1 MNQFSKRGML
11 YTVEQH
17 IHLAELDLE
26 GSTLRF
32 YRVEVLAK
40 SRTFFT
46 LDLKMLGSGKN
57 RHKDS
62 SSKSPFGDL

>member
-1 MNQFSKRGML
+1 ML

-26 GSTLRF
+26 GSTLRL

-46 LDLKMLGSGKN
+46 LDLKTLGSGKT
-57 RHKDS
+57 RHKGS
-62 SSKSPFGDL
+62 SGKSPSGDL

>member
-11 YTVEQH
+11 YAVERH
-17 IHLAELDLE
+17 IHLAERDLE

-32 YRVEVLAK
+32 YRVEVLSK

-46 LDLKMLGSGKN
+46 LDLKTLDLGKI
-57 RHKDS
+57 RHKGS
-62 SSKSPFGDL
+62 SGKSPFRDL

>member
-40 SRTFFT
+40 SRTSFT
-46 LDLKMLGSGKN
+46 LDLKTLGSEKT
-57 RHKDS
+57 RHKGS
-62 SSKSPFGDL
+62 SGKSSFGIL

>member
-1 MNQFSKRGML
+1 MNKLSKRGML
-11 YTVEQH
+11 YTVERH

-32 YRVEVLAK
+32 YRVEALSK

-46 LDLKMLGSGKN
+46 LDLKTLGSGKT

-62 SSKSPFGDL
+62 SGKSPFGDL